1 MAGHSKWKTI
11 KHRKAAVDAKR
22 GKLWSKCSRNI
33 IVAAKHGGGDPNAN
47 LSLRYAIDKA
57 KEANMPADTIE
68 KAIKKGT
75 GELGA
80 AEYVPAVYE
89 GYGPGGVAFI
99 VDTLTDNPHR
109 TAPEIKKI
117 FERSGGSLGP
127 TNCVGW
133 NFTTKGIFTINTADV
148 GEDALM
154 EMVLDAGADDVVRDG
169 ETFEVTCEAAVY
181 EKVKQALAAQK
192 VPVQNGEIA
201 KKPGTTIKVD
211 DPETGGKVL
220 RLLEAF
226 EDHDDVQNV
235 YSNFDISEEVMA
247 QISG

>member
-1 MAGHSKWKTI
+1 MSGHSKWKTI
-11 KHRKAAVDAKR
+11 KHRKAAADAKR
-22 GKLWSKCSRNI
+22 GKAWSKCARNI
-33 IVAAKHGGGDPNAN
+33 IVAAKHGGGDPATN
-47 LSLRYAIDKA
+47 LTLRYAIDKA

-75 GELGA
+75 GELGV

-99 VDTLTDNPHR
+99 VETLPDNPHR

-117 FERSGGSLGP
+117 FERGGGSLGA
-127 TNCVGW
+127 TNCVSW
-133 NFTTKGIFTINTADV
+133 NFTTKGIFTINARDAE
-148 GEDALM
+148 EDALM
-154 EMVLDAGADDVVRDG
+154 EIALDAGAEDVVRDG
-169 ETFEVTCEAAVY
+169 DMFDVTCEATAY
-181 EKVKQALAAQK
+181 EAVKQALAARK

-211 DPETGGKVL
+211 AETAGKIL
-220 RLLEAF
+220 RLMEAF

-235 YSNFDISEEVMA
+235 YSNFDISEEVLA
-247 QISG
+247 QLSG

>member
-11 KHRKAAVDAKR
+11 KHRKAAADAKR
-22 GKLWSKCSRNI
+22 GKLWSKVSRNI
-33 IVAAKHGGGDPNAN
+33 IVAAKSGGGDPSSN
-47 LSLRYAIDKA
+47 LALRYAIDKA

-80 AEYVPAVYE
+80 NQFVPAVYE

-99 VDTLTDNPHR
+99 VDALTDNPNR

-117 FERSGGSLGP
+117 FERAGGNMGA
-127 TNCVGW
+127 TNCVSW
-133 NFTTKGIFTINTADV
+133 NFSTKGVFTISAQDV
-148 GEDALM
+148 TEDALM
-154 EMVLDAGADDVVRDG
+154 EIALEAGADDVKRDG
-169 ETFEVTCEAAVY
+169 ETFEVTCDVPAYEA
-181 EKVKQALAAQK
+181 VKQALAARKIPTQ
-192 VPVQNGEIA
+192 GAEIT
-201 KKPGTTIKVD
+201 KIPGTTVKVD
-211 DPETGGKVL
+211 DPEIGGRVL
-220 RLLEAF
+220 KLMEAF

-247 QISG
+247 RIES